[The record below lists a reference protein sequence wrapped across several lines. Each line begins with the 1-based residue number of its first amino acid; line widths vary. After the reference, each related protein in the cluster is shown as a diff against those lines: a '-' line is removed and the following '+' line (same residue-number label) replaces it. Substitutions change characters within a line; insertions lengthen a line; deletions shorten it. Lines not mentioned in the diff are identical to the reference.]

1 MNNTLE
7 ALLQNAH
14 FVDTKESFVQF
25 GYPDETVEDA
35 TKFFAPFKTYAISD
49 GTTEIRIRA
58 AELDGKLFIK
68 YVQSSPRDGK
78 AAKRAGIKIEGES
91 F

>member
-7 ALLQNAH
+7 SLLANAH
-14 FVDTKESFVQF
+14 FVDTTAPFVQF
-25 GYPDETVEDA
+25 GYPDETVEDTDKFVA
-35 TKFFAPFKTYAISD
+35 TFKTYAISD

-58 AELDGKLFIK
+58 AEFDGKLFIK

-78 AAKRAGIKIEGES
+78 AGKKAGIKIEGES